1 MAAQRVLESGR
12 VNYLTGEEG
21 RAFEAECATY
31 LGSRHAVAL
40 SNGTVALELAYRA
53 LGVGPGDDVI
63 VPARTFIATAAAAV
77 AVGARPVVADVDRD
91 SGNITAETVA
101 AAWTPDTKVVV
112 VVHLGGWPAE
122 MDDLQAVCA
131 ERGAHLV
138 EDCAQAHGA
147 TYRGRQVGTFGRIS
161 TFSFC
166 QDKIMTTA
174 GEGGLVVTNDDDLA
188 RSMIMYKNNGTDPVL
203 MAGAAESPAYKWIHA
218 DFGSN

>member
-77 AVGARPVVADVDRD
+77 AVGARPVV
-91 SGNITAETVA
+91 
-101 AAWTPDTKVVV
+101 
-112 VVHLGGWPAE
+112 
-122 MDDLQAVCA
+122 
-131 ERGAHLV
+131 
-138 EDCAQAHGA
+138 
-147 TYRGRQVGTFGRIS
+147 
-161 TFSFC
+161 
-166 QDKIMTTA
+166 
-174 GEGGLVVTNDDDLA
+174 
-188 RSMIMYKNNGTDPVL
+188 
-203 MAGAAESPAYKWIHA
+203 
-218 DFGSN
+218 